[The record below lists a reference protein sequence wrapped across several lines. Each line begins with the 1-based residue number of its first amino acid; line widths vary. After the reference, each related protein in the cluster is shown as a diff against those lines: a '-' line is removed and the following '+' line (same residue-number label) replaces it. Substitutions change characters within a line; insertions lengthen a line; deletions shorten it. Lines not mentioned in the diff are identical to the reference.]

1 VLCLLGVCVVD
12 RLGFF
17 LVLAQPFRLGDKVAV
32 SCTALGAAAQPA
44 AAAAAAVQ
52 TPAGVAAAAAAG
64 SSYGPRQGAAGGSGA
79 GAAASSTPPGWFE
92 GICEKVDLRYTVL
105 R

>member
-1 VLCLLGVCVVD
+1 MHVCGVAARV
-12 RLGFF
+12 GFF

-44 AAAAAAVQ
+44 AAAAAAFQ
-52 TPAGVAAAAAAG
+52 TLSGAAAASAAS
-64 SSYGPRQGAAGGSGA
+64 SSYGPQHGAGGGAGA
-79 GAAASSTPPGWFE
+79 GAAASSTPAGWFE